1 MPAALVHCFN
11 CRTLLNPDLQ
21 EDSVEIPAFVPLEE
35 IEAMSEVEAAGYY
48 VGCPK
53 CHQELR
59 VARKYVGQ
67 RVQCKFCKVPFA
79 LDLSDR
85 AAQVQAFFAE
95 CPECH
100 EELRA
105 AAKYM
110 STWARRWPASS
121 AARRFSLWRDRFT
134 RRCPRPGSRRDRGL
148 ILEP

>member
-1 MPAALVHCFN
+1 MPAWPGGPCPQCGEDMPAALVHCFN

-85 AAQVQAFFAE
+85 AAQVQAFFAP

-110 STWARRWPASS
+110 GQKVACKFCGAKIQFVARA
-121 AARRFSLWRDRFT
+121 
-134 RRCPRPGSRRDRGL
+134 
-148 ILEP
+148 